1 MQQNSDIQEQVRQLV
16 QAAAQGNKEASA
28 QIQQIVSAAE
38 QGDQQAQQILY
49 LIQQEIQAMQMAKRG
64 AKLNYIKSLKGDC
77 PEGEELVYF
86 KKGGMLCKACEKK
99 KQETLKKPNNS
110 IEELKKGKQLKK
122 CQRGA
127 VVVDDKKLKG
137 YSYSADTLKLG
148 PGYQII
154 SQRFHPVYRLNDNN
168 QSNEEI
174 FEDYNAA
181 SGRNIYVSPTKSD
194 TVYFDR
200 PIDNITAFEQDLT
213 VPVGRSENQ
222 EKSKREFNKKYKQ
235 YGPRK

>member
-86 KKGGMLCKACEKK
+86 KKGGSICKKCEKV
-99 KQETLKKPNNS
+99 KQ
-110 IEELKKGKQLKK
+110 
-122 CQRGA
+122 
-127 VVVDDKKLKG
+127 DKKLNAVEEFKKG
-137 YSYSADTLKLG
+137 RKC
-148 PGYQII
+148 
-154 SQRFHPVYRLNDNN
+154 
-168 QSNEEI
+168 
-174 FEDYNAA
+174 
-181 SGRNIYVSPTKSD
+181 
-194 TVYFDR
+194 
-200 PIDNITAFEQDLT
+200 
-213 VPVGRSENQ
+213 
-222 EKSKREFNKKYKQ
+222 KK
-235 YGPRK
+235 